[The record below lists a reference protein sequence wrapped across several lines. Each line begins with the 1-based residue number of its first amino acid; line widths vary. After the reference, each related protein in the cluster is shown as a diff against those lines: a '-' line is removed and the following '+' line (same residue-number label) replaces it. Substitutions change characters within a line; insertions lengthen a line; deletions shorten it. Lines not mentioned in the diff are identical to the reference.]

1 MFSDVLQPMRELR
14 SRFQGSGESV
24 TASEVSE
31 LKATVIAL
39 RKRHRQILGYENAS
53 CSEACDLVADAMQ
66 LLRNE
71 LESKRSER
79 DGLRGV
85 MDEVKNELD
94 RVENEYTSERELR
107 ESCRDDVVRMTQET
121 EKARRDI
128 ISLRVEI
135 KQKTFF
141 QETVDTETKHRLR
154 ADLQNLETERERSA
168 IKLRNLRKERDQWKS
183 KLEQLQA
190 ERDAVKLAAGD
201 RKQEFSEAKMTKDM
215 YSAHQE
221 ALSLHLEILGGD
233 PTNILSAFTPDNISN
248 SFKGWFKGRMSRESD
263 GGKEGSVK
271 AASHYHGPP
280 HKYEREKQDE
290 RSIVEQL
297 FAVIA
302 KSSSQGEGV
311 VLGANTE
318 GSSNFLRKLPTI
330 FQLGSGNHDNDQ
342 KRDSKLI
349 EELRYS
355 VNSQSSDISALTGDE
370 YSGTESESE

>member
-1 MFSDVLQPMRELR
+1 MFSEVLPSVRELR

-31 LKATVIAL
+31 LKATVVAL
-39 RKRHRQILGYENAS
+39 RKRHRQILGDENAS

-66 LLRNE
+66 FLRNE

-85 MDEVKNELD
+85 MDEVKGELD
-94 RVENEYTSERELR
+94 RVENDYASERELR

-128 ISLRVEI
+128 INLRVEM

-168 IKLRNLRKERDQWKS
+168 IKLRNLRKEREQWKS
-183 KLEQLQA
+183 KFEQLQA
-190 ERDAVKLAAGD
+190 ERDAYQLAAGE
-201 RKQEFSEAKMTKDM
+201 RKQELSETKMTKDM

-221 ALSLHLEILGGD
+221 ALSLHLELLGGD
-233 PTNILSAFTPDNISN
+233 PTNNILSAFTPDNISN
-248 SFKGWFKGRMSRESD
+248 SFKGWLMGHRSRESD
-263 GGKEGSVK
+263 RSKEGSVK
-271 AASHYHGPP
+271 AASQHHGPP
-280 HKYEREKQDE
+280 RKYYREKQDE
-290 RSIVEQL
+290 KSIVDHF
-297 FAVIA
+297 FAI
-302 KSSSQGEGV
+302 SPQGEGV
-311 VLGANTE
+311 ALGANTD
-318 GSSNFLRKLPTI
+318 GSSNFLRKVPTI
-330 FQLGSGNHDNDQ
+330 FQLGSGNGENDQ
-342 KRDSKLI
+342 ERDPKLI

-355 VNSQSSDISALTGDE
+355 VKSQSSDISALTGDD